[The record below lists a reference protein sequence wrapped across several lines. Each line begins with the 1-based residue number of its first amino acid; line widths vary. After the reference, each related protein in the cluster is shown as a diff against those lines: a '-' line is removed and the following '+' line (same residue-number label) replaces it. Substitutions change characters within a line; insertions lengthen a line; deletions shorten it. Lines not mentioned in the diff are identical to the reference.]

1 MEESK
6 DEGTPKHIF
15 ITPHSPEDDECSE
28 LLPRSCPMPTM
39 PIHHQQPQPQPQHH
53 DQAEVLQSHQ
63 EAHLHQ
69 TDETRGN
76 FEIENQQL
84 RTILRDLGLASLI
97 PNHRINDEEASTY
110 SSQLSA
116 SIFQNQNYR
125 TNSIAHS
132 DMSHLHSQLETNTLL
147 HELQSERNELRNVN
161 QIHSIQITDLSNQLH
176 AASLAKESS
185 DQEIK
190 FLQTELNA
198 IRQHLEEERKHS
210 SLLQNEIRN
219 LQNDKNGL
227 WNQVHQSNEEK
238 RMMQQK
244 YQQVEHELQNM
255 NMELQ
260 TFQNASGEW
269 KEKENSLQESLHS
282 RMKQVTQLECEKN
295 ELQHNL
301 QKVEQ
306 DTLARVQKQNI
317 DLVKDLES
325 ARVNADLNVEKMLKL
340 QEMAARYHAELEQV
354 KSDLDDSLRDKNSL
368 KDLLDCER
376 RKCNELEESLS
387 SFKMSEMTLEEQMSK
402 IIKEKAQMATKLNE
416 ATARLNSRPTDSAS
430 KRNSRVIGRGKEN
443 VQRESSSTSNDNSST
458 CNTVISNRSI
468 LSKNNAPE
476 DDIPHSNKLFKAYT
490 PSRKRVQKSI
500 QQKKRALEDSLK
512 ALEVSC
518 HPQQQEEES
527 SLASRVKDQHSSCNM
542 SECHAGMSMEALK
555 REIISSNNNDD
566 DQSVGTLSLM
576 DPLSLPNMS
585 PPTKVSVAKDTC
597 SVLDFVSVDGSESL
611 LL

>member
-15 ITPHSPEDDECSE
+15 ITPHSPEDDDCSE

-53 DQAEVLQSHQ
+53 DQAEVGHSHQ
-63 EAHLHQ
+63 DAHLHQ
-69 TDETRGN
+69 ADETRGN
-76 FEIENQQL
+76 FEVENQQL

-97 PNHRINDEEASTY
+97 PNHRDEEASTY

-161 QIHSIQITDLSNQLH
+161 QIHSLQITDLSNQLH

-185 DQEIK
+185 NQEMQ

-244 YQQVEHELQNM
+244 YQQIEHELQNVK
-255 NMELQ
+255 MELQ
-260 TFQNASGEW
+260 SFQNASGEW
-269 KEKENSLQESLHS
+269 KERENSLQESLHS
-282 RMKQVTQLECEKN
+282 RMKQVTQLESEKN

-301 QKVEQ
+301 QKVKQE
-306 DTLARVQKQNI
+306 TLARFQKQNM

-325 ARVNADLNVEKMLKL
+325 ARVNGDLNVEKMLQL
-340 QEMAARYHAELEQV
+340 QELAARYHAELEQV
-354 KSDLDDSLRDKNSL
+354 KSDLEDSLRDKNSL

-387 SFKMSEMTLEEQMSK
+387 TFKMSEVALEEQMSK

-430 KRNSRVIGRGKEN
+430 KRTGRLIRKGKEN
-443 VQRESSSTSNDNSST
+443 VQQESSSASNDYSST
-458 CNTVISNRSI
+458 GNTVISDRSI
-468 LSKNNAPE
+468 LRKNKVSQ

-490 PSRKRVQKSI
+490 PGRKRGQKSI
-500 QQKKRALEDSLK
+500 QQKQRALEDSLK
-512 ALEVSC
+512 ALEVSS
-518 HPQQQEEES
+518 HQQEEES
-527 SLASRVKDQHSSCNM
+527 SLASSAKGQHSKRTM
-542 SECHAGMSMEALK
+542 SAIHAGMSIEALK
-555 REIISSNNNDD
+555 REIISSNDNDD

-576 DPLSLPNMS
+576 DPLSLTNMS